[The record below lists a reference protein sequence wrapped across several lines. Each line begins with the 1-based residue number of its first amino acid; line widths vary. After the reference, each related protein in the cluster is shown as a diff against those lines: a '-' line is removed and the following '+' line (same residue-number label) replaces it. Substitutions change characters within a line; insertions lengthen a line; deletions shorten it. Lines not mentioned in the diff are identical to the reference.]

1 MSRTII
7 SLMLLIRNETQ
18 DRTLPGILI
27 LNVQLEFSYI
37 VYIYDAMIWFI
48 VILFQRF
55 LIRGSS
61 KLVAHYYV

>member
-1 MSRTII
+1 MSSTII

-61 KLVAHYYV
+61 KLVAHYV